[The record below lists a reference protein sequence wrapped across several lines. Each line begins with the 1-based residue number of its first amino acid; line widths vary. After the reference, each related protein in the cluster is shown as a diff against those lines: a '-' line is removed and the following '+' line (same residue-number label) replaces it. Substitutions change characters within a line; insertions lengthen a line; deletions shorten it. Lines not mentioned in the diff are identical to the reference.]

1 MKRSNFL
8 LLLVSALSCLADAAS
23 AAITEQTIAIPIAKN
38 GNPGSDIQLTGIE
51 YKPEG
56 NGPFPLLVINH
67 GSPRSSVDRPGMK
80 PGYQAQAR
88 YFAEHGFVV
97 ITPMRRGYG
106 KSGGNWAEDFFSCDN
121 PAYYDA
127 GREGAKDIAAAISYE
142 KARSYVDGDK
152 IVLLGHSA
160 GGFAS
165 LALSSQNPPGVLGA
179 VIFAAGRGSRSA
191 EHVCGEPNLIKSFS
205 RYAAGTHMP
214 MLWFYSENDHFF
226 GPAMARKFYAAYREK
241 GVDVRFVA
249 APPYRDD
256 GHGYVYSRNNDVPAW
271 IGEVQ
276 QFLKKLGLPQQV
288 Q

>member
-1 MKRSNFL
+1 MKKINTL
-8 LLLVSALSCLADAAS
+8 LALLGVLICLINAAS
-23 AAITEQTIAIPIAKN
+23 AAVTEKEMSIPIAKN

-56 NGPFPLLVINH
+56 NGPFPLMVINH
-67 GSPRSSVDRPGMK
+67 GSPRSPLDRPKMN
-80 PGYQAQAR
+80 PGYQAQAK

-106 KSGGNWAEDFFSCDN
+106 KSGGRWAEDFYSCDN

-127 GREGAKDIAAAISYE
+127 GLEGAKDIAAAISYE
-142 KARSYVDGDK
+142 KAQAYVDGGK
-152 IVLLGHSA
+152 IVVLGHSA

-165 LALSSQNPPGVLGA
+165 LALASRNYPGVLGTI
-179 VIFAAGRGSRSA
+179 IFAAGRGSQSA
-191 EHVCGEPNLIKSFS
+191 DHVCGEANLIKSFS
-205 RYAAGTHMP
+205 RYAANTHSP

-226 GPAMARKFYAAYREK
+226 GPTMAQKFYAAYQDK
-241 GVDVRFVA
+241 GVDVRFIT

-256 GHGYVYSRNNDVPAW
+256 GHGYIYNRNNGVPAW